1 MGHQIHPNEGLN
13 MELKKRFSFFQYKG
27 HQVEMVTYPPY
38 PWRIAIDG
46 HIVASVAGK
55 LTEAKRFAKKL
66 IN

>member
-1 MGHQIHPNEGLN
+1 